1 MLSYGI
7 ASDLV
12 DKYMRMS
19 ELTCVESMHKFC
31 RVIIEVFGEV
41 YLREPTMENTQRL
54 LSINKKRGFPH
65 MLWKHRFCALGVEE
79 LPFCIVRAV
88 LRTC

>member
-41 YLREPTMENTQRL
+41 KGHRCRL
-54 LSINKKRGFPH
+54 EG
-65 MLWKHRFCALGVEE
+65 GGGGE
-79 LPFCIVRAV
+79 
-88 LRTC
+88 